1 MSEPTSPA
9 PSPEP
14 DPSPSPAPS
23 APAASCPYCLAVIGP
38 EEASDTCPECHAPHH
53 NECWAENGGCAV
65 YGCACVPVVES
76 RAAIEV
82 PMSYWGQEHKP
93 CPACGHEILAAAVRC
108 RNCGTTFA
116 SARPEDTAAFQ
127 SRSALEARLPAARR
141 SIIIIFVLSVVP
153 FLAPVGAVWALLW
166 GRANRVE
173 IEALPPLYGALH
185 KIGLYAASALT
196 LALVVIMLLYWTFR

>member
-1 MSEPTSPA
+1 MSEPSSPTPSSDPAA
-9 PSPEP
+9 PS
-14 DPSPSPAPS
+14 
-23 APAASCPYCLAVIGP
+23 ASCPYCLAVIGP
-38 EEASDTCPECHAPHH
+38 DEASDTCPECRAPHH
-53 NECWAENGGCAV
+53 NECWTENGGCAV

-127 SRSALEARLPAARR
+127 SRSAMEARLPAARR
-141 SIIIIFVLSVVP
+141 SIILIFILSVVP
-153 FLAPVGAVWALLW
+153 FLAPVGVVWALLW
-166 GRANRVE
+166 GRDNREE
-173 IEALPPLYGALH
+173 IEALPPLYGALR
-185 KIGLYAASALT
+185 KIGLYTGSALT
-196 LALVVIMLLYWTFR
+196 LTLVVIALLYSNFQKNG